1 MNTTKLKVTT
11 TRNLLAF
18 SAGIDSTALFFLMK
32 EDNIPFDI
40 AIVDYNQRSQSKDE
54 IIYATQLAHK
64 FKKKCFISSFPD
76 TEKFNE
82 KNAREYRYCFFDEI
96 MMQEKY
102 ESLLTAHQLNDKLEW
117 FLMQF
122 TKGAGL
128 SELIGMEEISFKNDY
143 QLLKP
148 LLSYSKKELKQY
160 LDDLSIKYFIDESNF
175 DEKYTRNYF
184 RHNFSDKLLDEYSSG
199 ILNSF
204 KYLKNDDDSLF
215 GRINKTK
222 TEKLT
227 VFEFNS
233 DLNIGL
239 RIIDKELKKR
249 NIIIS
254 AATRE
259 EIKIKKELIVAHKIA
274 ISIVKNKIYIAP
286 NLNITMDKKFKD
298 KCRINKI
305 PKNIR
310 PYIFKLYE
318 EKLFTF

>member
-204 KYLKNDDDSLF
+204 QYLKNDDDSLF

-227 VFEFNS
+227 VFEFNG

-249 NIIIS
+249 NIIVS

-259 EIKIKKELIVAHKIA
+259 EIKIKKELVVAHKIA

>member
-1 MNTTKLKVTT
+1 MKNINLEIKS

-18 SAGIDSTALFFLMK
+18 SAGIDSTALFFMMK
-32 EDNIPFDI
+32 ECNIPFDI
-40 AIVDYNQRSQSKDE
+40 AIVDYNLRSQSKDE

-64 FKKKCFISSFPD
+64 FKKKCFISSFPE

-82 KNAREYRYCFFDEI
+82 KTAREFRYKFFDEI
-96 MMQEKY
+96 MLEENY
-102 ESLLTAHQLNDKLEW
+102 ETLITAHQLNDKLEW

-128 SELIGMEEISFKNDY
+128 SELVGMEEISYKNSY
-143 QLLKP
+143 KLLKP
-148 LLSYSKKELKQY
+148 LLNHTKQELKMY
-160 LDDLSIKYFIDESNF
+160 LDNTNIKYFIDESNF

-184 RHNFSDKLLDEYSSG
+184 RHNFSDKLLEKYSSG

-204 KYLKNDDDSLF
+204 EYLQNDTISLF
-215 GRINKTK
+215 EGIKENRI
-222 TEKLT
+222 EDLT
-227 VFEFNS
+227 IFNFTG

-254 AATRE
+254 KGTRA
-259 EIKIKKELIVAHKIA
+259 EIKEKKEVIVSHKIA
-274 ISIVKNKIYIAP
+274 ICIVENKIYIAP
-286 NLNITMDKKFKD
+286 ACNIKMEKKFKE
-298 KCRINKI
+298 KCRINHI